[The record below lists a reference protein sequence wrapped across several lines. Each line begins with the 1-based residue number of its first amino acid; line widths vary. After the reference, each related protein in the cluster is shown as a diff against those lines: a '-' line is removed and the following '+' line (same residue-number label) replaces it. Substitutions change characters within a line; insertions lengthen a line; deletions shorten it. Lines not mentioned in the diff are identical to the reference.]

1 MKYLQ
6 TVILS
11 LAFSTLSAAEILPEL
26 GEALT
31 VSGTPTTARFF
42 GGVTSD
48 GGASYLSTVNPD
60 KPIDIVG
67 SWQPEGTHIN
77 TVGNLY
83 VVVQLDESYYFQNEK
98 GQFQEWDSDFKT
110 LRAVRQEIT
119 LASVEQIVIIKDF
132 ALGLAGLSGK
142 TLFIYLAYEA
152 ANVPG
157 ELFYSGTPI
166 AISVNSSVSEQ
177 SPAQPPN
184 LSLSASISGGNQDV
198 SDSDGSSGESV
209 SLSGSASDGN
219 GSVLSTQWLVGGSVV
234 ATGTSA
240 TLSLPDGPTVVT
252 FRVTDNDGATAVA
265 TVKITVAAPAAPNS
279 SPSASISGGNQSVSD
294 TDGVSGEPVSLSGS
308 ASDSDGSV
316 LSTQWLVDGS
326 VVATGT
332 SATLSLPDGST
343 VVTFRV
349 TDNDGGTTDATAT
362 ITVEAAISVPNSMKI
377 YTESISSQIVQAR
390 CVNCHGGIS
399 ALTLVRNNVNDY
411 INKNYDSM
419 KDYIEGGGSNNLLSK
434 PQGINHGGGVQ
445 LQAGSTALNNL
456 ESFITAIVSE

>member
-1 MKYLQ
+1 MRYLQ
-6 TVILS
+6 IVILS
-11 LAFSTLSAAEILPEL
+11 LAFSTLSVAEILPEL

-31 VSGTPTTARFF
+31 VSGTPTTAQFF

-67 SWQPEGTHIN
+67 SWQPEVAHVN
-77 TVGNLY
+77 TVGNFY
-83 VVVQLDESYYFQNEK
+83 VVVQLDESYYSQNEE
-98 GQFQEWDSDFKT
+98 GQFQEWDLDLKT
-110 LRAVRQEIT
+110 LQAARQEIT

-142 TLFIYLAYEA
+142 TLFVFLAYET

-166 AISVNSSVSEQ
+166 AISVNSSVSEP
-177 SPAQPPN
+177 SPAQPLN
-184 LSLSASISGGNQDV
+184 L
-198 SDSDGSSGESV
+198 
-209 SLSGSASDGN
+209 
-219 GSVLSTQWLVGGSVV
+219 
-234 ATGTSA
+234 
-240 TLSLPDGPTVVT
+240 
-252 FRVTDNDGATAVA
+252 
-265 TVKITVAAPAAPNS
+265 
-279 SPSASISGGNQSVSD
+279 SPSASISGGNQSVADS
-294 TDGVSGEPVSLSGS
+294 DGVPGEPVSLSGG

-349 TDNDGGTTDATAT
+349 TDNDGATTDATAT
-362 ITVEAAISVPNSMKI
+362 ITVEAVSSVPKSMQI

-390 CVNCHGGIS
+390 CVNCHGGIA
-399 ALTLVRNNVNDY
+399 ALTLVRSNVDDY
-411 INKNYDSM
+411 INKNYNSM
-419 KDYIEGGGSNNLLSK
+419 KDYIKQGGSNRLLSK

-445 LQAGSTALNNL
+445 LQSGSTDLNNL
-456 ESFITAIVSE
+456 ESFIDAIVSE

>member
-1 MKYLQ
+1 MTYQRFIAGIGRRSEVRYLQ
-6 TVILS
+6 IVILS
-11 LAFSTLSAAEILPEL
+11 LACSTLSVAEILPEL

-31 VSGTPTTARFF
+31 VSGTPTTAQFF

-48 GGASYLSTVNPD
+48 GGASYLSAVNPD
-60 KPIDIVG
+60 RLIDIVG
-67 SWQPEGTHIN
+67 SWQPEVTHVN

-83 VVVQLDESYYFQNEK
+83 VVVQLDESYYFQNQE
-98 GQFQEWDSDFKT
+98 GQFQEWDLDLKT

-184 LSLSASISGGNQDV
+184 FS
-198 SDSDGSSGESV
+198 
-209 SLSGSASDGN
+209 
-219 GSVLSTQWLVGGSVV
+219 
-234 ATGTSA
+234 
-240 TLSLPDGPTVVT
+240 PT
-252 FRVTDNDGATAVA
+252 
-265 TVKITVAAPAAPNS
+265 
-279 SPSASISGGNQSVSD
+279 ASISGGNQSVSD

-332 SATLSLPDGST
+332 
-343 VVTFRV
+343 
-349 TDNDGGTTDATAT
+349 
-362 ITVEAAISVPNSMKI
+362 
-377 YTESISSQIVQAR
+377 
-390 CVNCHGGIS
+390 
-399 ALTLVRNNVNDY
+399 
-411 INKNYDSM
+411 
-419 KDYIEGGGSNNLLSK
+419 
-434 PQGINHGGGVQ
+434 
-445 LQAGSTALNNL
+445 
-456 ESFITAIVSE
+456 